1 MYSNDVNYF
10 DGNLSFPLGFSD
22 LAEMERL
29 FPPLKLID
37 AN

>member
-1 MYSNDVNYF
+1 MIAYVRSVYESIVN
-10 DGNLSFPLGFSD
+10 LMGFSD